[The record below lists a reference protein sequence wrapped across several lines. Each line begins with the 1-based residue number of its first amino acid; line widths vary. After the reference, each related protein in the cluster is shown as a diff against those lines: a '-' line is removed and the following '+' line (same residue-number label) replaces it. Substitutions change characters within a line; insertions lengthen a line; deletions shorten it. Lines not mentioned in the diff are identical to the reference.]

1 MKVPPFY
8 VSSTC
13 IQGYIFRKCTPPGK
27 WFKAP
32 AFIPNLWRTKLKFLP
47 IVPYFWGK
55 DILKRV
61 VDLFQISFPY
71 SSLIVEGVR
80 NDVSLLAYLTI
91 PPWTP
96 WQNININLSW
106 WSPPPSKGYSDNLLL
121 ENYTTNVY
129 IYIHNYTT
137 IVELGIYWG
146 KFDGKI
152 MVISS
157 VIYTF
162 TLRIVQLKA
171 ITQAFLQHFLHSR
184 IQNFVS

>member
-13 IQGYIFRKCTPPGK
+13 IQGYIFRKCTPPPGK

-61 VDLFQISFPY
+61 
-71 SSLIVEGVR
+71 VEGVR

-121 ENYTTNVY
+121 E
-129 IYIHNYTT
+129 NYTT

-184 IQNFVS
+184 IQNFVSWIVFLVLKPN